1 MVAAIDYRCLSC
13 GTEIDETEFGDVRDA
28 DICGYCLAAKMNE
41 VRQRRGPD
49 GFASGLNEC
58 GRHREIAMQAD
69 VEIRLDRARDR
80 GDDIAIEIYEQ
91 ILRLIES

>member
-28 DICGYCLAAKMNE
+28 DICGYCFAAKMNE
-41 VRQRRGPD
+41 VRRRRGKD

-80 GDDIAIEIYEQ
+80 GDGIAIEIYERM
-91 ILRLIES
+91 LRLIES